1 MTEEAKRETKE
12 LAKRSQAAQLD
23 QTMAVVK
30 AAEIDVS
37 TVNMEGAET
46 IAMGGVTK
54 WVDLRK
60 FQEDPDAG
68 QGEPVRGNG
77 KAFAGALLSRQEIEV
92 DDKQAGEV
100 KADGTKVRF
109 FYLLRLAA
117 PCPVTY
123 KDEDKETIEEVA
135 EVGEIVAIGERHHLR
150 PLRDL
155 CDDGGL
161 YVLVIR
167 PHSRVKIGGG
177 QTMWTFDIVKKTIR
191 PPVKM
196 QVIPAKTPF

>member
-1 MTEEAKRETKE
+1 MSDENKA
-12 LAKRSQAAQLD
+12 LAKAGNGTQLD

-30 AAEIDVS
+30 AAGIDVS
-37 TVNMEGAET
+37 TVDMDGAET
-46 IAMGGVTK
+46 ISMGGVTK
-54 WVDLRK
+54 WVDLRA
-60 FQEDPDAG
+60 FQADPAAA
-68 QGEPVRGNG
+68 QGVPVKGNG

-92 DDKQAGEV
+92 GEDESGEV

-123 KDEDKETIEEVA
+123 KNEEKETIEEEA
-135 EVGEIVAIGERHHLR
+135 QVGEIVAIGERHHLK

-161 YVLVIR
+161 YVLVIQ
-167 PHSRVKIGGG
+167 PHSRIKISAK
-177 QTMWTFDIVKKTIR
+177 QTMWTFNIVKKTIR

-196 QVIPAKTPF
+196 QVIPAKAPF

>member
-1 MTEEAKRETKE
+1 MSDETKA
-12 LAKRSQAAQLD
+12 LAKAGTGTQLD

-30 AAEIDVS
+30 AAGIDIG
-37 TVNMEGAET
+37 TVDMDGAET
-46 IAMGGVTK
+46 ISMGGVTK

-60 FQEDPDAG
+60 FQADPNAA
-68 QGEPVRGNG
+68 QGVPVKGNG

-92 DDKQAGEV
+92 GEDESGEV

-117 PCPVTY
+117 PCPVTF
-123 KDEDKETIEEVA
+123 KNEDKETIEEEA
-135 EVGEIVAIGERHHLR
+135 QVGEIVAIGERHHLK

-161 YVLVIR
+161 YVLVIQ
-167 PHSRVKIGGG
+167 PHSRIKISAK
-177 QTMWTFDIVKKTIR
+177 QTMWTFNIVKKTLR

-196 QVIPAKTPF
+196 QVIPAKAPF

>member
-1 MTEEAKRETKE
+1 MTEESKALTK
-12 LAKRSQAAQLD
+12 AGTGSQLD
-23 QTMAVVK
+23 QTMSVVK
-30 AAEIDVS
+30 AAGIDVG
-37 TVNMEGAET
+37 TVDMEGAET
-46 IAMGGVTK
+46 ISMGGVTK
-54 WVDLRK
+54 WVDLRA
-60 FQEDPDAG
+60 FQEDPNAA
-68 QGEPVRGNG
+68 QNKPVKGNG

-92 DDKQAGEV
+92 SDSESGEV

-123 KDEDKETIEEVA
+123 KNEEKETIEETA

-155 CDDGGL
+155 CEDGGL
-161 YVLVIR
+161 YVLVIQ
-167 PHSRVKIGGG
+167 PHSRIKIGGG
-177 QTMWTFDIVKKTIR
+177 QTMWTFNIVKKTIR

-196 QVIPAKTPF
+196 QVIPAKAPF

>member
-1 MTEEAKRETKE
+1 MTDESKAMTKTTT
-12 LAKRSQAAQLD
+12 AAALD
-23 QTMAVVK
+23 QTMQVVK

-37 TVNMEGAET
+37 TVDMEGAET

-60 FQEDPDAG
+60 FQADPNAP

-123 KDEDKETIEEVA
+123 KDEDKETVEETA

-150 PLRDL
+150 PLREL

-161 YVLVIR
+161 YVLVIQ
-167 PHSRVKIGGG
+167 PHSRIKIGGG
-177 QTMWTFDIVKKTIR
+177 QTMWTFNIVKKTLR
-191 PPVKM
+191 QPVKM
-196 QVIPAKTPF
+196 QVIPAKAPF

>member
-1 MTEEAKRETKE
+1 MTEESKALTK
-12 LAKRSQAAQLD
+12 AGTGTQLD

-30 AAEIDVS
+30 AANIDVG
-37 TVNMEGAET
+37 TVDMDGAET
-46 IAMGGVTK
+46 ISMGGVTK
-54 WVDLRK
+54 WVDLRA
-60 FQEDPDAG
+60 FQEDPNAA
-68 QGEPVRGNG
+68 QNKPVKGNG

-92 DDKQAGEV
+92 SDSESGEV

-123 KDEDKETIEEVA
+123 KNEEKETIEETA

-155 CDDGGL
+155 CEDGGL
-161 YVLVIR
+161 YVLVIQ
-167 PHSRVKIGGG
+167 PHSRIKIGGG
-177 QTMWTFDIVKKTIR
+177 QTMWTFNIVKKTVR

-196 QVIPAKTPF
+196 QVIPAKAPF

>member
-1 MTEEAKRETKE
+1 MSEESKA
-12 LAKRSQAAQLD
+12 LAKKEQTAQLD
-23 QTMAVVK
+23 QTMAVVN
-30 AAEIDVS
+30 AANIDVS
-37 TVNMEGAET
+37 TVDMEGAET
-46 IAMGGVTK
+46 ISMGGVTK
-54 WVDLRK
+54 WVDLRS
-60 FQEDPDAG
+60 FQADPNAA
-68 QGEPVRGNG
+68 QGVPVKGNG

-92 DDKQAGEV
+92 GEDESGEV

-123 KDEDKETIEEVA
+123 KNEDKETVEEVA
-135 EVGEIVAIGERHHLR
+135 GVGEIVAIGERHHLR

-155 CDDGGL
+155 CEDGGL

-167 PHSRVKIGGG
+167 PHSRIKISAK

-196 QVIPAKTPF
+196 QVIPAKAPF

>member
-1 MTEEAKRETKE
+1 MTEETKE
-12 LAKRSQAAQLD
+12 LAKRAIVGQLD
-23 QTMAVVK
+23 QTMSVVQ
-30 AAEIDVS
+30 AANIDPANVD
-37 TVNMEGAET
+37 MEGAET
-46 IAMGGVTK
+46 ISMGGVTK

-60 FQEDPDAG
+60 FQDNPNAA
-68 QGEPVRGNG
+68 QNQAVKGNG

-92 DDKQAGEV
+92 DEDQSGEV
-100 KADGTKVRF
+100 KADGTKVRY
-109 FYLLRLAA
+109 FYLLRLAS

-123 KDEDKETIEEVA
+123 KNEEKETIEETA
-135 EVGEIVAIGERHHLR
+135 EMGEIVAIGERHHLR
-150 PLRDL
+150 ALRDL

-191 PPVKM
+191 QPVKM
-196 QVIPAKTPF
+196 QVIPAKAPF